1 MRILKV
7 VFWIFVAVVIILA
20 LALVFTSPQS
30 VRANPGT
37 NINATTTEHFAWND
51 ILGWIDFYNTD
62 TVTVWGTRVEGYAS
76 SSFGDVS
83 LDCSTSPNGNI
94 CATSNYGIC
103 NGPGPHN
110 TDGTCPNGDGG
121 DSTSGALT
129 GYAWNDNVG
138 WISFNCDQTD
148 HGGSAHCEA
157 NGGADYN
164 VTIDSNGDFLGHAW
178 NDNVGWISLNY
189 NSSGV
194 SPSSSYKVATAWR
207 ATSTV
212 GYLESVVIDTQ
223 VQNGA
228 TLNSITWIGDS
239 PTSSQTYVD
248 FQIAVSNSSSGPWT
262 FEGPGGDTNTYY
274 GLSCESNFQGG
285 VNADGAPENTPVCI
299 NPSRVNNY
307 RYIRYRVRLRSNRLQ
322 TLAPQVDDIILN
334 WSR

>member
-7 VFWIFVAVVIILA
+7 IFWIFVAVVIILT

-30 VRANPGT
+30 ARANPGT

-110 TDGTCPNGDGG
+110 TDGTCPNGTG
-121 DSTSGALT
+121 SGILT
-129 GYAWNDNVG
+129 GFAWNDNVG
-138 WISFNCDQTD
+138 WISFDYCDRKD
-148 HGGSAHCEA
+148 YGGEDQCASF
-157 NGGADYN
+157 GYG
-164 VTIDSNGDFLGHAW
+164 VTIDSDGVFQGHAW

-194 SPSSSYKVATAWR
+194 STSSPYEVVTAWR

-212 GYLESVVIDTQ
+212 GYLESVVFDTQ

-228 TLNSITWIGDS
+228 TLNSITWIGTK
-239 PTSSQTYVD
+239 PEGTYVD
-248 FQIAVSNSSSGPWT
+248 FQIAVSNSPSGSWT
-262 FEGPGGDTNTYY
+262 FKGPGGDTASYY
-274 GLSCESNFQGG
+274 GLRCESNFKGG
-285 VNADGAPENTPVCI
+285 TNPDGAPANASICI
-299 NPSRVNNY
+299 DPSQVNNY
-307 RYIRYRVRLRSNRLQ
+307 RYIRYRIRLRSNVLQ
-322 TLAPQVDDIILN
+322 TLTPQVDDIILN